1 MSSPKWYLFL
11 FLSFYL
17 SLSPSHYLSIYLS
30 LFPFLSLF
38 LLHCLYLVAAH
49 RDHIYSNT
57 WRTIFRN
64 CISLSTFPLLLV
76 QASHDESF
84 FTSGHLIRSK
94 CYLFMPRPVYRFPL
108 CANTCEKWKY
118 HVLNWIGIGNAGVEI
133 AIFRHAFDKLSL
145 DNHLLLRFSKLFF
158 NI

>member
-17 SLSPSHYLSIYLS
+17 SLSLSLSIYLFIS
-30 LFPFLSLF
+30 LSLPLSLPLALF
-38 LLHCLYLVAAH
+38 ILSCCPQ
-49 RDHIYSNT
+49 DHIYSNT

-108 CANTCEKWKY
+108 CANTCEKWKR
-118 HVLNWIGIGNAGVEI
+118 HVLNRSGIGNAGVEI
-133 AIFRHAFDKLSL
+133 AIFRHAFDRLSL